1 MDEQARKSARTRAAI
16 AFGLAGVL
24 LVVNIGAMIAW
35 REDRRERFN
44 DARIE
49 FHQRMNGDQD
59 DLNGP
64 GGRQFPGDRPNDGN
78 GNGQGNGQYDQG
90 GRPPMGPGGRMD
102 GGQGA
107 GDQGSTDQP
116 SGNDQDSSDQDQEGA
131 A

>member
-24 LVVNIGAMIAW
+24 LVVNIGAVIAW

-59 DLNGP
+59 DLTGP
-64 GGRQFPGDRPNDGN
+64 GGRQFPGDRPDT
-78 GNGQGNGQYDQG
+78 GNGQGNGQG

-107 GDQGSTDQP
+107 DGQGSTDQP